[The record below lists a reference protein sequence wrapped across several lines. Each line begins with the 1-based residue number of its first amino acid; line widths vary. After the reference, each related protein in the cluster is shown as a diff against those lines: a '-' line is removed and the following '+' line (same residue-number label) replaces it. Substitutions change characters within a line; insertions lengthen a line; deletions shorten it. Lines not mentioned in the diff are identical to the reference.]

1 MPRTSSRAAALLAL
15 LAAAIACATLS
26 VEDERKLGDQF
37 AREVK
42 KEVVFVR
49 DRAVVDY
56 VSRLGAEIVRASGPQ
71 PFEYHF
77 YVIEDQ
83 EINAFAAPAGHVY
96 VHTGTLLKARD
107 VSELAGVMAHEVGHV
122 ARRHIAHNYRRQQ
135 GTRIGQQL
143 LVIGAG
149 VAGGQAA
156 AGAAN
161 LLTGLGA
168 MAYLNS
174 FGRDAER
181 DADAFAVAV
190 MPRAGY
196 DPEGLVTFFHTLQK
210 EGGSRPPA
218 FLSSHPTTEERIEGT
233 RRMIAEGPHKGGL
246 RRHDGGRLEIIQ
258 ERVRLIVGQ
267 RRR

>member
-1 MPRTSSRAAALLAL
+1 MSSACSRVGALAL
-15 LAAAIACATLS
+15 LVLSLACATLS
-26 VEDERKLGDQF
+26 VDDERKLGNEF
-37 AREVK
+37 SREIK
-42 KEVVFVR
+42 KEVTFVR

-56 VSRLGAEIVRASGPQ
+56 VARLGQELVRAAGPQ

-77 YVIEDQ
+77 YVIDDD
-83 EINAFAAPAGHVY
+83 EINAFAAPGGHVY
-96 VHTGTLLKARD
+96 VHTATILKSRD

-122 ARRHIAHNYRRQQ
+122 ARRHIAENYGRQQ
-135 GTRIGQQL
+135 GTRIGQQI

-174 FGRDAER
+174 FGREAER

-196 DPEGLVTFFHTLQK
+196 DPEGLVTFFHTLAK
-210 EGGSRPPA
+210 EGGSRPPE
-218 FLSSHPTTEERIEGT
+218 FLSSHPTTEDRIQAT
-233 RRMIAEGPHKGGL
+233 QRLIDQSPHQGL
-246 RRHDGGRLEIIQ
+246 RRHDGGRFEIIQ
-258 ERVRLIVGQ
+258 ERVRMLTGG